1 MNKNQFRLFLFSSVI
16 FAILALVVSFWFPSQ
31 NVDVV
36 NDYIIELEM
45 ASPEQYFSDMLLL
58 VIGVLVAVA
67 VVASYAG
74 LLFFKS
80 WARHLYVASFV
91 LALPTYFM
99 GGLFV
104 TSGIEDLLYDLSMLI
119 SGAVVALIYFS
130 PVKEYFVDTKI

>member
-1 MNKNQFRLFLFSSVI
+1 
-16 FAILALVVSFWFPSQ
+16 
-31 NVDVV
+31 
-36 NDYIIELEM
+36 M

-58 VIGVLVAVA
+58 PIGILVAVA

-80 WARHLYVASFV
+80 WARHIYVASFV

-99 GGLFV
+99 GGLIV
-104 TSGIEDLLYDLSMLI
+104 TSGLEDLLYDLSMLM